1 MKKVSLS
8 ILVILVTFFLTIESC
23 GPVVF
28 SSRLGTPPPH
38 WFYPNRVET
47 VRYVYFP
54 NHQIY
59 YDFSIRKYIY
69 LDNNAWISVGVL
81 PARFKGHD
89 LRRSKQI
96 RIKDYHGD
104 NIRKYHNETTVK
116 RVKTNNRRYY

>member
-1 MKKVSLS
+1 MKKVNLLM
-8 ILVILVTFFLTIESC
+8 LVFLGAFYLTLESC

-28 SSRLGTPPPH
+28 SSRLGIPPPP

-47 VRYVYFP
+47 VRYIYFP

-69 LDNNAWISVGVL
+69 LNNNSWISVSVL
-81 PARFKGHD
+81 PTRFNGHD

-96 RIKDYHGD
+96 RIRDYFGD
-104 NIRKYHNETTVK
+104 NIKRYHNETTVK
-116 RVKTNNRRYY
+116 RVKKNKRYY